1 MLLNVLLLKQV
12 ANYQASVIKLKKILT
27 SFDIKDDDILPITK
41 NLNVNKAH
49 GWDQLSV
56 RMIKTYGDSITF
68 PLKLI
73 I

>member
-12 ANYQASVIKLKKILT
+12 ANYQTSVIKLKKILT

>member
-12 ANYQASVIKLKKILT
+12 ANYQTSVIKLKKILT
-27 SFDIKDDDILPITK
+27 SFDIKDDDILPIIK

>member
-12 ANYQASVIKLKKILT
+12 ANYQTSVIKLKKILT
-27 SFDIKDDDILPITK
+27 SFDIKDDDILLIIK

>member
-49 GWDQLSV
+49 GWDQLLV